1 MENSPKILIILIFL
15 FTSFGSPAQLALEN
29 SPATSLSDTSLKRDL
44 NPPRTDLLRTHTGDF
59 IFGPATRIKFK
70 IIEEES
76 GLETTYF
83 KVDDL
88 PFMKSDGRQMLPHDL
103 ADGEYKMLYYSVDK
117 QGNQEQIRT
126 DIIFVDKEGPEV
138 TPSFND
144 TPVSFE
150 NGIPVFTKDVNLII
164 EVADKKV
171 DVQKVSYQINDGL
184 KVESSDLHTIDLSEV
199 LSKIEEETIKI
210 EVRAYDAFYNISKE
224 VIEFK
229 LLR

>member
-1 MENSPKILIILIFL
+1 
-15 FTSFGSPAQLALEN
+15 
-29 SPATSLSDTSLKRDL
+29 
-44 NPPRTDLLRTHTGDF
+44 
-59 IFGPATRIKFK
+59 
-70 IIEEES
+70 
-76 GLETTYF
+76 
-83 KVDDL
+83 
-88 PFMKSDGRQMLPHDL
+88 MLPHDL